1 MMKKAPRKLTVLV
14 AVGVAIAVAVAYA
27 AAVSHTAVVQHQ
39 TVGSVTKARAVRP
52 SLEMRKSGTL
62 SMSLIGVTNGRAFYE
77 TTKVDGST
85 CLGSGSAQAIGM
97 AGVLMCSHSPLL
109 TPDRPVIA
117 FLEVGADR
125 SAPDAWTVER
135 VDGLADSNV
144 ASVKLTDGSGAVVA
158 NSTVSQAGV
167 FSLQLS
173 SPVAPGT
180 LTAADSQGATVY
192 SHSYR

>member
-1 MMKKAPRKLTVLV
+1 MKKMPRKLTALV
-14 AVGVAIAVAVAYA
+14 AVGVAGAVAIAYA

-39 TVGSVTKARAVRP
+39 TVGSLTKVRGVTP
-52 SLEMRKSGTL
+52 SMEMRKSGTL
-62 SMSLIGVTNGRAFYE
+62 SMSLIRLTNGRAFYE
-77 TTKVDGST
+77 TTKADGSS
-85 CLGSGSAQAIGM
+85 CLGSGSAQAIGT
-97 AGVLMCSHSPLL
+97 AGVLMCSHGALL

-135 VDGLADSNV
+135 VDGFANSNV
-144 ASVKLTDGSGAVVA
+144 ASVKLTDGSGALVA
-158 NSTVSQAGV
+158 SSTVSQAGV

-173 SPVAPGT
+173 SPVTPGT